1 MSTHILINSPMREVH
16 LRYSYTD
23 KKYFVG
29 ELDKITKRTET
40 HSFPAFDACSSHILA
55 VYGRR
60 VTFTSAL
67 NTLKKE
73 VDSNKRKKKPV
84 DAQRTIDW
92 TSGAP
97 MDMTGT

>member
-1 MSTHILINSPMREVH
+1 MRRV
-16 LRYSYTD
+16 YVTFDYNI
-23 KKYFVG
+23 KKYIIV
-29 ELDKITKRTET
+29 EYSNTTLQAEVQ
-40 HSFPAFDACSSHILA
+40 SFPAFDSCSSHILA
-55 VYGRR
+55 IYGRR

-73 VDSNKRKKKPV
+73 VDSNKRKKKPI

-92 TSGAP
+92 TSGVP